1 MSKEELL
8 KRMEKSIVEGN
19 KEEAAALAEE
29 AIKENIDLNEVIEK
43 ALFQASKKSV
53 ICGRKASIS
62 CPS

>member
-8 KRMEKSIVEGN
+8 KRMEKAIVEGN

-43 ALFQASKKSV
+43 GFVPGIQKVGNLWEK
-53 ICGRKASIS
+53 GE
-62 CPS
+62 

>member
-1 MSKEELL
+1 MNKEELL
-8 KRMEKSIVEGN
+8 KKMENAIVVGN

-43 ALFQASKKSV
+43 AMFQASKRSV
-53 ICGRKASIS
+53 ICGKRASIS